1 MSKVYTVLAILL
13 IAGLV
18 GGFIFLAAWDIPP
31 PLHPV
36 EKDVT
41 AAAFSQ
47 TPAAPAPPAGK
58 R

>member
-1 MSKVYTVLAILL
+1 MSKVYTVLVVLVLVA
-13 IAGLV
+13 LV
-18 GGFIFLAAWDIPP
+18 GGFTFLATWDIPP

-41 AAAFSQ
+41 AAAFGQ
-47 TPAAPAPPAGK
+47 NRAVQPGK

>member
-1 MSKVYTVLAILL
+1 MSKVYTVLAVLL
-13 IAGLV
+13 LAGLV
-18 GGFIFLAAWDIPP
+18 GGFVFLAAWDIPP

-47 TPAAPAPPAGK
+47 STPAPAPQPGK
-58 R
+58 H